1 MDDDGHKLLGDFSSL
16 SKAFVK
22 LGNKDVGPLL
32 ASLMCPTLFESAF
45 YDVKMGQV
53 RHSST
58 SLTFPV

>member
-1 MDDDGHKLLGDFSSL
+1 MDDDGLELLDDFSSL
-16 SKAFVK
+16 SRSFVK
-22 LGNKDVGPLL
+22 LGSKDVGPLL

-53 RHSST
+53 RRSST